1 MVSIIFQSIQL
12 SLNDVMLWSEWCMRG
27 KRAELKIIDDS
38 FDNWCIEHEE
48 EINEILQSFIKIPNK
63 TREIKNQF
71 IYMSSKGEM
80 K

>member
-1 MVSIIFQSIQL
+1 
-12 SLNDVMLWSEWCMRG
+12 MRG
-27 KRAELKIIDDS
+27 QRAELKIIDDS

-48 EINEILQSFIKIPNK
+48 EINEILQPFFK
-63 TREIKNQF
+63 TSDEVKEFKNQF

>member
-1 MVSIIFQSIQL
+1 
-12 SLNDVMLWSEWCMRG
+12 MRG
-27 KRAELKIIDDS
+27 KRAKSKIIDDS

-48 EINEILQSFIKIPNK
+48 EINKILQPFLK
-63 TREIKNQF
+63 TSDEVKEFKNQF

>member
-48 EINEILQSFIKIPNK
+48 EINQGN
-63 TREIKNQF
+63 
-71 IYMSSKGEM
+71 
-80 K
+80 

>member
-1 MVSIIFQSIQL
+1 
-12 SLNDVMLWSEWCMRG
+12 MRG
-27 KRAELKIIDDS
+27 QRAELKIIDDS

-48 EINEILQSFIKIPNK
+48 EINEILQPFFK
-63 TREIKNQF
+63 TSDDVKEFKNQF